1 MERIPI
7 LRLGHHLLVSIQVD
21 LHDRLALTLQDD
33 LTSRLAENGA
43 RGVLLDISS
52 LEIVDS
58 FIGRMIGNIAA
69 MARVLDAHTVVV
81 GMRPAVAITLVE
93 LGISM
98 QGVRTAI
105 DVDDGM
111 RLLEARRPQRRGTLS
126 VRRSEEIPV
135 REVGDIVAVRQQT
148 RQWAGEVGLSLVDQ
162 TKIVT
167 AASELARNAVVY
179 GGGGS
184 VRLELLENGV
194 RKGLRLVFAD
204 QGPGIPD
211 VERALQDGFTTGG
224 GLGLGLGGARRW

>member
-1 MERIPI
+1 M
-7 LRLGHHLLVSIQVD
+7 
-21 LHDRLALTLQDD
+21 
-33 LTSRLAENGA
+33 
-43 RGVLLDISS
+43 
-52 LEIVDS
+52 
-58 FIGRMIGNIAA
+58 
-69 MARVLDAHTVVV
+69 
-81 GMRPAVAITLVE
+81 
-93 LGISM
+93 
-98 QGVRTAI
+98 
-105 DVDDGM
+105 
-111 RLLEARRPQRRGTLS
+111 
-126 VRRSEEIPV
+126 

-179 GGGGS
+179 GGGGL

-224 GLGLGLGGARRW
+224 GLGLGLGGARRLVNEFAIDSEVGRGTTVTIARWS